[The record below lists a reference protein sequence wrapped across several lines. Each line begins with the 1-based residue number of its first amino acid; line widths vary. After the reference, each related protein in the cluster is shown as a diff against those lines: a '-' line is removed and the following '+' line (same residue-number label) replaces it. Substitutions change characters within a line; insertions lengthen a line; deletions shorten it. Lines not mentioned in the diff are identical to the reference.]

1 MDGSFGFSVIV
12 RNLCGL
18 EFFFWELFWGVGFR

>member
-1 MDGSFGFSVIV
+1 MDKVVLQVNDIFPKRGKDV

-18 EFFFWELFWGVGFR
+18 EFLI